1 MTAGRN
7 FLSPASSRSLGNLTA
22 IGSHQFWEF
31 SFRSTQSYILSLN
44 TLLDS
49 CMQGGTGPCSLV
61 WGEWLRDRSVGFPKM
76 MLTVAGLLT
85 PALYILALA
94 VTSASGYLLY
104 RQSLS
109 TYRMLR
115 DFLVG
120 VSVLVGILITL
131 ELWRT
136 VAGNVGSMEFYA
148 AASITLGMIQ
158 AMLLAVVA
166 VGTYIQPT
174 GSDYRSL
181 LRESP
186 GASNA
191 RCPPL
196 ALCTSF
202 ASGDTA
208 CSSLQALHNRTS
220 VYHSRRRSLGDKD
233 PSKLCLPAGRSPFL
247 FPLLSNAP
255 SLSSGQTNT
264 QPNAGGQSSESADGW
279 AAVIVIYLIFE
290 SLLWF
295 FGIDATAVMYLLN
308 AVLFS
313 LVTRRFSKA
322 AVLAGLVVPAAPQ
335 RSVQHRA
342 KTIVGIRAS
351 EFSGRPILFLV
362 DPSSPFE
369 SAVKDIASDLVSQGR
384 NVFVFTSRGSR
395 IGGALSSMEGV
406 KLYLFTTN
414 VSYYQPGERPN
425 EVLLAATNISVALDA
440 IGKTLGTVTEHGL
453 FILFD
458 SLSDLILS
466 SGFDETYRFLKTTL
480 EMASDKSV
488 ISVFIILSG
497 AHEHAIENIIR
508 SRFSVEI
515 VQDEGVLRVS
525 KAPVAEGPT

>member
-1 MTAGRN
+1 M
-7 FLSPASSRSLGNLTA
+7 
-22 IGSHQFWEF
+22 
-31 SFRSTQSYILSLN
+31 
-44 TLLDS
+44 
-49 CMQGGTGPCSLV
+49 MQT
-61 WGEWLRDRSVGFPKM
+61 F
-76 MLTVAGLLT
+76 AGLLT
-85 PALYILALA
+85 PALYVLALA

-104 RQSLS
+104 RQALS
-109 TYRMLR
+109 TYRVLR
-115 DFLVG
+115 VFLVG
-120 VSVLVGILITL
+120 VYVLAGILITL

-136 VAGNVGSMEFYA
+136 VAGNAQSMEFYA
-148 AASITLGMIQ
+148 AASITLGVFQ
-158 AMLLAVVA
+158 ALLLAAAA
-166 VGTYIQPT
+166 VGTYIRPM
-174 GSDYRSL
+174 GSDYRGFLRDLGERRTHAVLLLLFALLSLVAILFVVLFKPYTIEQAFTIVGGEVWAIRIPASYVSL
-181 LRESP
+181 LVVLLFFFLCYPTLLIYR
-186 GASNA
+186 AA
-191 RCPPL
+191 RGIPNP
-196 ALCTSF
+196 
-202 ASGDTA
+202 
-208 CSSLQALHNRTS
+208 R
-220 VYHSRRRSLGDKD
+220 LGG
-233 PSKLCLPAGRSPFL
+233 S
-247 FPLLSNAP
+247 LLSLP
-255 SLSSGQTNT
+255 I
-264 QPNAGGQSSESADGW
+264 GW

-335 RSVQHRA
+335 RSVEHRA
-342 KTIVGIRAS
+342 TTIVGIRAS

-384 NVFVFTSRGSR
+384 SVFVFTSRGSR

-466 SGFDETYRFLKTTL
+466 SGFAETYRFLKTTL
-480 EMASDKSV
+480 EMASAKSV

-515 VQDEGVLRVS
+515 VQDEGILRVS
-525 KAPVAEGPT
+525 KAPAAEAHLIAAKVQSVSCSSTANSRTMTLHNSGASDVGN